1 MKRTKL
7 IAMGLIAC
15 MTLGMAGCGAK
26 EASSENT
33 ENASAKQVITVG
45 TSSICKD
52 VLEVAQ
58 QEFNSKNTEYQ
69 MDVKVFD
76 DAITPNLALNDESI
90 NANFYQYTDYLTNFN
105 KERSTDLKTTGTE
118 VFAFQTG
125 LYSEKFKTLEDI
137 TEGATVAIANDAPN
151 RAVAFLLLK
160 DAGLIDFDESI
171 VAPTVL
177 DVKENKLNLQ
187 FKEMERLNLG
197 TALKDADLVIAMAD
211 VILEAG
217 GNSEAALAWKK
228 EQGIIV
234 AVKETGN
241 PWEAALEEAL
251 HSDSVKKYIEEETKG
266 TKAVLF

>member
-76 DAITPNLALNDESI
+76 DAITPNLALNDGSI

-251 HSDSVKKYIEEETKG
+251 HSDSVKKYIEKETKG

>member
-76 DAITPNLALNDESI
+76 DAITPNLALNDGSI

>member
-7 IAMGLIAC
+7 IAMGLIVC

-76 DAITPNLALNDESI
+76 DAITPNLALNDGSI

>member
-33 ENASAKQVITVG
+33 ENASSKQVITVG

-76 DAITPNLALNDESI
+76 DAITPNLALNDGSI

>member
-1 MKRTKL
+1 MKRSKL

-15 MTLGMAGCGAK
+15 LTLGIVGCGAK
-26 EASSENT
+26 ETPAAETTSD
-33 ENASAKQVITVG
+33 KQVITVG

-58 QEFNSKNTEYQ
+58 QEFNATNEEYQ
-69 MDVKVFD
+69 MEVKVFD
-76 DAITPNLALNDESI
+76 DAITPNLALNDGSI
-90 NANFYQYTDYLTNFN
+90 DANFYQYTDYLTNFN
-105 KERSTDLKTTGTE
+105 KERSIDLKTTGTE
-118 VFAFQTG
+118 VFGFQTG
-125 LYSEKFKTLEDI
+125 LYSEKFKSLDEI

-197 TALKDADLVIAMAD
+197 TSLKDVDLVVAMAD

-241 PWEAALEEAL
+241 PWEAALETSL
-251 HSDSVKKYIEEETKG
+251 HSDKVKKYIEEETKG